1 MSSPSRLVLPD
12 GLTFEL
18 HVSSTLGRTQGNT
31 VVIPND
37 HISRKHALIQV
48 QGNGECWIVDLG
60 SSNGTYVNGRRVSRP
75 IPLKNGDLIDMAGS
89 RIEFQSETPAA
100 VTGVDMTGGSTLRDI
115 KRRNCWLMVADI
127 EGSTR
132 MAQELPPEELPRIT
146 GGWFNTCRELIE
158 NLGGHMNQ
166 YLGDGFFCYWD
177 DTLDAKRQI
186 LDTLRDLATLQ
197 QKASPCF
204 RLVLHFGETVLSNV
218 PDTMALNLHGE
229 AVNFVFRMEK
239 IAAHFK
245 DSQLCSEPALTA
257 LGLKS
262 LALRKSEVSGYDGMF
277 HFHVPDRR
285 D

>member
-1 MSSPSRLVLPD
+1 MSSPSRLILPD

-18 HVSSTLGRTQGNT
+18 HASSTLGRTPGNT

-48 QGNGECWIVDLG
+48 QGNGECWMVDLG

-75 IPLKNGDLIDMAGS
+75 LPLKNGDLIDMAGS

-100 VTGVDMTGGSTLRDI
+100 DVGVDMTGGSTLRDI

-132 MAQELPPEELPRIT
+132 MAQELPPEEIPRIT

-158 NLGGHMNQ
+158 DRGGHMNQ

-186 LDTLRDLATLQ
+186 LDALRELARLQ
-197 QKASPCF
+197 QKASPRF
-204 RLVLHFGETVLSNV
+204 RLVLHFGEIVLSNV

-229 AVNFVFRMEK
+229 VVNFAFRMEK
-239 IAAHFK
+239 IAARFK
-245 DSQLCSEPALTA
+245 DSQLCSEAALKA
-257 LGLKS
+257 LGVKS
-262 LALRKSEVSGYDGMF
+262 LARRESEVSGYDGLF
-277 HFHVPDRR
+277 QFHVPDRQG
-285 D
+285 